1 MGGQDLSD
9 ESNLVDW
16 LIVLKEMKLKPSLV
30 KKAVIETTQARNHSF
45 GSIQLDEIAE
55 AVLDRLRRERD
66 AQAYQH
72 GVAKKI
78 GEEDDDVDNLLEF
91 LALTGGRY
99 EEDALLTVL
108 KDKTGQHVLAKVG
121 SGKKQT
127 QRQKRRI
134 FEELGKHDGLS
145 GQFKQHDPTIAIPA
159 DQRGC
164 VLVFSSDISAVG
176 EKSTTDHAVQGSQLA
191 FGDHDDDHA
200 VRCVDECGCVV
211 RESTPEDTPV
221 LLSIATDSDIVRDG
235 DGEVGC
241 DCDECDGGLVT
252 ENVDTSFRNIG
263 REGSS
268 RGFQRQQETN
278 DAVLFFLTPPVS
290 TPIALATLRG
300 HHQLT
305 IPATSATKGLPSSFL
320 PSALHS
326 LLFKKVDD
334 IYADHLFIEYQPALY
349 LSTNTSKN
357 SKKRRDET
365 KRPSAPFQ
373 RSVCRFWRAEE
384 EQEEGNRF
392 HPFDDPSSALKSLHE
407 MLVTGEFV
415 DEEPYIYSSPLLPF
429 KIEEE
434 GQSEKL
440 KQEMNSLSI
449 GMGGGRLNCPNR
461 LTFVFSSI
469 FVSANHPSA
478 CIPSFTAQNVGV
490 KE

>member
-1 MGGQDLSD
+1 
-9 ESNLVDW
+9 
-16 LIVLKEMKLKPSLV
+16 MKLKPSLV

-211 RESTPEDTPV
+211 RESTPSGRTPFTFDSEDTPV

-252 ENVDTSFRNIG
+252 ENVDTSFGNIG
-263 REGSS
+263 RKGAA
-268 RGFQRQQETN
+268 GDFN
-278 DAVLFFLTPPVS
+278 DNRKRTMQCS
-290 TPIALATLRG
+290 LATLRG

-365 KRPSAPFQ
+365 KRPSALPAKRVSVLAGRK
-373 RSVCRFWRAEE
+373 RSRKRAIVFI
-384 EQEEGNRF
+384 R
-392 HPFDDPSSALKSLHE
+392 STIRRLH
-407 MLVTGEFV
+407 
-415 DEEPYIYSSPLLPF
+415 
-429 KIEEE
+429 
-434 GQSEKL
+434 
-440 KQEMNSLSI
+440 
-449 GMGGGRLNCPNR
+449 
-461 LTFVFSSI
+461 
-469 FVSANHPSA
+469 
-478 CIPSFTAQNVGV
+478 
-490 KE
+490 